1 MGGLDGRV
9 AVVTGTSRG
18 IGKAIA
24 ELFAAE
30 GASVV
35 CAARTVREG
44 DHPLEGALHT
54 TVEGI
59 RAGGGEAIAIQANV
73 AVEDDCFRLIEQAE
87 ANYGPVD
94 ILVNNA
100 VNSSYFPVAEFLPRR
115 WKLGFEVNIHAPFL
129 LSQLVLPKMIERK
142 SGAICNI
149 SSGAATGPGRGPYRA
164 TDAMEGMDGGVMYGA
179 SKAALERF
187 TQGLAVEVHPHGI
200 AVTALSPSQVVLTP
214 SATLWAARG
223 PGGREDIDD
232 EPVEYMARAALR
244 LVSEPLDRVTGW
256 VAYSQQVLGEFGDIE
271 EARGRGVNS
280 PGSGFSLR

>member
-1 MGGLDGRV
+1 MRIGERISSTVLSVGCRLDGRV

-94 ILVNNA
+94 ILVNNV
-100 VNSSYFPVAEFLPRR
+100 VNSSYFPIGEFLPRR

-129 LSQLVLPKMIERK
+129 LSQLVLPKMIER
-142 SGAICNI
+142 
-149 SSGAATGPGRGPYRA
+149 R
-164 TDAMEGMDGGVMYGA
+164 
-179 SKAALERF
+179 
-187 TQGLAVEVHPHGI
+187 
-200 AVTALSPSQVVLTP
+200 
-214 SATLWAARG
+214 
-223 PGGREDIDD
+223 
-232 EPVEYMARAALR
+232 
-244 LVSEPLDRVTGW
+244 
-256 VAYSQQVLGEFGDIE
+256 
-271 EARGRGVNS
+271 
-280 PGSGFSLR
+280 